1 MKVLLTIPGHDE
13 IIFNS
18 YEDLNIIWQI
28 VEEYLDCEIKLIY
41 DKEKKTEINDEET
54 KIDERVLS
62 ENEDAYTFE
71 YKIPKLIV
79 FQKKFQDRLSSEVA
93 EVLNNVYPGKFNI
106 LDVYYGDSDGN
117 NINVVFKIEILD
129 KDNFD
134 VTAQNIDEGLD
145 MTIQNLVDYY
155 MEV

>member
-28 VEEYLDCEIKLIY
+28 AEEYSDCEIKLIY
-41 DKEKKTEINDEET
+41 DTKKTVDNET
-54 KIDERVLS
+54 EVNERVLS

-129 KDNFD
+129 KNNFD
-134 VTAQNIDEGLD
+134 VTAQNIDEGLN